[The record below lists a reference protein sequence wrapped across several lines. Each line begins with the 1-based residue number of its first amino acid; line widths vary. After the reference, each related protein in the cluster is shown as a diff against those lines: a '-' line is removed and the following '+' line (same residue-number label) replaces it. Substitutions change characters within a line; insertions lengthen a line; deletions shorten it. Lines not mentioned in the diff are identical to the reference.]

1 MCGNFVLLSGHVAN
15 PVPKGWGSSQAKPVS
30 CQHHSVDS
38 YTEMPSFAR
47 RVGRSMPHISG
58 QAEKFLQLRRTIG
71 DDTTVLDKF
80 DDQLRGMT
88 QFGPDRAADIVQA
101 LANSDITDD
110 RDVAA
115 IYVKYLLAA
124 RQDRAKT
131 SSVNYSTTQTTTSDS
146 KPKTASTKQWRKG

>member
-1 MCGNFVLLSGHVAN
+1 
-15 PVPKGWGSSQAKPVS
+15 
-30 CQHHSVDS
+30 
-38 YTEMPSFAR
+38 
-47 RVGRSMPHISG
+47 MPHISG

-101 LANSDITDD
+101 LANSEITDD